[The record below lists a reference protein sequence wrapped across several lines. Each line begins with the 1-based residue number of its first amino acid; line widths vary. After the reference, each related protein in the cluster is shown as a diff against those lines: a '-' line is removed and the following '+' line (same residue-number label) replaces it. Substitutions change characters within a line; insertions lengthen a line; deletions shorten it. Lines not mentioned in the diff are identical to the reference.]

1 MVDYLVP
8 HKNNLYS
15 DIRHPMW
22 ILLFIDSLFIDSRAT
37 DGRSHDVP
45 PATQGGQDGTALCD
59 FIPSAG
65 FLHCRPGLLV
75 QSLYCSRADE
85 GLAIAAP

>member
-1 MVDYLVP
+1 MIRTLCQPLSAKHVMVDYPLL
-8 HKNNLYS
+8 HKNNLS
-15 DIRHPMW
+15 SAIRHPMW

-59 FIPSAG
+59 FNNNAG
-65 FLHCRPGLLV
+65 YFHCRPGLLV
-75 QSLYCSRADE
+75 Q
-85 GLAIAAP
+85 GL